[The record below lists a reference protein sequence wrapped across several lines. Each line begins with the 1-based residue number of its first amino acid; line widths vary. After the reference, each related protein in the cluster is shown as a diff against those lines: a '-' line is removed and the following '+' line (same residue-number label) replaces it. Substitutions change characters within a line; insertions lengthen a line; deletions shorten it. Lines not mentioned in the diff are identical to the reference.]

1 MKTIAIIAIFGV
13 CLIAGNFFRQS
24 LFTRVIILRQ
34 MRYAADE
41 MLTLIRF
48 KTATVAE
55 ITDTLINDE
64 RLKDLIFLPA
74 VKENLADENFANS
87 WKSAVSSFSPPGLT
101 KGDKQLIINIGGTL
115 GTSDIDGQIATLS
128 LYSAELQSAYETAE
142 ELCKKKSKLY
152 TSLGILAGS
161 FLAVILI

>member
-1 MKTIAIIAIFGV
+1 MKTIAVIIIFGV

-34 MRYAADE
+34 MLYTVDE

-48 KTATVAE
+48 KSATVTE

-64 RLKDLIFLPA
+64 RLKDLTFLKN
-74 VKENLADENFANS
+74 VKENLEKENFSQS
-87 WKSAVSSFSPPGLT
+87 WKEAVAKFSPAGLH
-101 KGDKQLIINIGGTL
+101 KSDKQLITNIGASL
-115 GTSDIDGQIATLS
+115 GTSDTDGQIATLS
-128 LYSAELQSAYETAE
+128 LYNAELQSAFKTAE
-142 ELCKKKSKLY
+142 DLCKRKSKLY